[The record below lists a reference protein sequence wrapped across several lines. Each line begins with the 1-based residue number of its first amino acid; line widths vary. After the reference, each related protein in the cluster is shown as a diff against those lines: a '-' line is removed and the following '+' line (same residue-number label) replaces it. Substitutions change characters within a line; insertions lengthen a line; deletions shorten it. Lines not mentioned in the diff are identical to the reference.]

1 MSLISYIS
9 HDEFVSVKNVLREHN
24 AMKEEIKKS
33 WNFWGIYFVNMVDT
47 SRKTYKGNGIKT
59 TVDNEGILN

>member
-9 HDEFVSVKNVLREHN
+9 NDEFVSVKNVLREHN

-33 WNFWGIYFVNMVDT
+33 
-47 SRKTYKGNGIKT
+47 
-59 TVDNEGILN
+59 

>member
-9 HDEFVSVKNVLREHN
+9 NDEFVSVKNVLREHN

-47 SRKTYKGNGIKT
+47 SRKTYKGNGI
-59 TVDNEGILN
+59 